1 MTDNLGTSQQELLS
15 GGFVEIINISGSESD
30 VEFIVIENE
39 AIRKSE
45 TFGIF
50 LKIII
55 LPKNMITRF

>member
-15 GGFVEIINISGSESD
+15 GGFVEIIKLSGSESD
-30 VEFIVIENE
+30 VEFVVIENE

-45 TFGIF
+45 TFGKF